1 MLLESLCERF
11 FRTRTAAIA
20 ARLRAPSLAA
30 LALAALG
37 GVTAGARDAAAD
49 VTTRYTAERFEL
61 TGHRDGILG
70 VEWADARGHLTYDAG
85 VWLGYAND
93 PINVYDMSTGER
105 LGALVHGRMGG
116 DLVAAFRLWDRLELG
131 VGAPM
136 IVSQSADLDGA
147 AAMIGNDVS
156 GSGFGDLRLAS
167 KVTVARRGG
176 TALAVMA
183 GLSLPTST
191 LDDYG
196 GDHGLLVSP
205 ALAVSHARGGLR
217 LAANVGY
224 RARPAAEALN
234 LKVDDEVY
242 ARTGVGYRF
251 ASSLEVDATFDVAT
265 GASDVLGAFNRNH
278 AELRGGVAYDL
289 TSAVR
294 VFGATGAGV
303 AEGFGTPDWRA
314 LVGVRL
320 AGGSSKPRR
329 PIRLLPEPPPPA
341 PVPEPAPAPMIDGD
355 RDTIA
360 DLDDRCPTEPGTKEH
375 QGCPVNTRLDK
386 ELGKLVILE
395 RVEFAT
401 DADTILPRSFPIL
414 QEVAVILTA
423 YPDIKRLLIEGHTD
437 SEGAAAYNLDLSK
450 RRVHSVKQWLVEIA
464 NIDAARL
471 EARGCGES
479 LPIADNATAD
489 GRQENRRVEFPI
501 LDPAPLVNDERD
513 TTRCS
518 TVE

>member
-1 MLLESLCERF
+1 
-11 FRTRTAAIA
+11 
-20 ARLRAPSLAA
+20 
-30 LALAALG
+30 
-37 GVTAGARDAAAD
+37 V
-49 VTTRYTAERFEL
+49 
-61 TGHRDGILG
+61 
-70 VEWADARGHLTYDAG
+70 
-85 VWLGYAND
+85 
-93 PINVYDMSTGER
+93 
-105 LGALVHGRMGG
+105 GG

-131 VGAPM
+131 VGVPM

-156 GSGFGDLRLAS
+156 GVGFGDLRLSS
-167 KVTVARRGG
+167 KVTLARRGG
-176 TALAVMA
+176 TSFAVMA
-183 GLSLPTST
+183 GLGLPTST

-196 GDHGLLVSP
+196 GDHGLLFSP
-205 ALAVSHARGGLR
+205 AVAVSHARGGLR

-224 RARPAAEALN
+224 RARPSAEALN

-251 ASSLEVDATFDVAT
+251 PSSLEVDATFDVAT

-294 VFGATGAGV
+294 VFGATGVGV

-320 AGGSSKPRR
+320 GGGASERKR
-329 PIRLLPEPPPPA
+329 PMRVLAEPPA
-341 PVPEPAPAPMIDGD
+341 PAPEPAPAPAPALD
-355 RDTIA
+355 RDRDKIPDA
-360 DLDDRCPTEPGTKEH
+360 DDRCPTEPGTEEH
-375 QGCPVNTRLDK
+375 HGCPVNTRIDV
-386 ELGKLVILE
+386 ELGKLVVLK

-401 DADTILPRSFPIL
+401 NADIILPSSFPIL

-423 YPDIKRLLIEGHTD
+423 NPEIKQLLIEGHTD
-437 SEGAAAYNLDLSK
+437 SDGAEAYNLDLSK
-450 RRVHSVKQWLVEIA
+450 RRVRSVKKWLVEIA
-464 NIDAARL
+464 NIDPARL

-479 LPIADNATAD
+479 LPIADNATVE

-501 LDPAPLVNDERD
+501 LDPAPLVADERN

-518 TVE
+518 AVE

>member
-1 MLLESLCERF
+1 MQLESLCERF
-11 FRTRTAAIA
+11 FRNRTAATA
-20 ARLRAPSLAA
+20 SLRGPSMAA
-30 LALAALG
+30 LALLMVG
-37 GVTAGARDAAAD
+37 GVTAGARDASAQ

-70 VEWADARGHLTYDAG
+70 VEWADTRGHLTYDAG

-93 PINVYDMSTGER
+93 PINVYDMATGER
-105 LGALVHGRMGG
+105 LGALVQARVGG

-131 VGAPM
+131 VGVPM
-136 IVSQSADLDGA
+136 IVSQSADLEGA

-156 GSGFGDLRLAS
+156 GVGFGDLRLSS

-196 GDHGLLVSP
+196 GDHGLAFSP

-224 RARPAAEALN
+224 RARPSAEALN

-251 ASSLEVDATFDVAT
+251 PSSLEVDATFDVAT

-278 AELRGGVAYDL
+278 AELRGGLAYDL

-294 VFGATGAGV
+294 VFGATGVGV

-314 LVGVRL
+314 LVGRP
-320 AGGSSKPRR
+320 PRR
-329 PIRLLPEPPPPA
+329 W
-341 PVPEPAPAPMIDGD
+341 
-355 RDTIA
+355 
-360 DLDDRCPTEPGTKEH
+360 
-375 QGCPVNTRLDK
+375 
-386 ELGKLVILE
+386 LE
-395 RVEFAT
+395 RAEAA
-401 DADTILPRSFPIL
+401 DAR
-414 QEVAVILTA
+414 A
-423 YPDIKRLLIEGHTD
+423 G
-437 SEGAAAYNLDLSK
+437 GAAAGGARARAGACAGD
-450 RRVHSVKQWLVEIA
+450 RR
-464 NIDAARL
+464 
-471 EARGCGES
+471 
-479 LPIADNATAD
+479 
-489 GRQENRRVEFPI
+489 
-501 LDPAPLVNDERD
+501 
-513 TTRCS
+513 
-518 TVE
+518 